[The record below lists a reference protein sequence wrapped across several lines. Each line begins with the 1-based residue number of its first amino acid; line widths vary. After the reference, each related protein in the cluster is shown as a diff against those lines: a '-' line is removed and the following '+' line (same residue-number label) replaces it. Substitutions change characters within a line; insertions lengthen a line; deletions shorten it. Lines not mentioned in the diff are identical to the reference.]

1 MNSILRSKLVK
12 SVSLFLFAAALS
24 AGPARAQ
31 ASGRGQ
37 FTLPAEARWGRVVL
51 QPGNYT
57 YSILPE
63 YPFPIISVL
72 KQPGN
77 VPVALVLAQSESV
90 DGPSDRNWLTLEPS
104 SDGLVVTALHLQSY
118 GIAFTYTTPQ
128 AKKKLVA
135 QKQGGDVVVGYGK

>member
-1 MNSILRSKLVK
+1 
-12 SVSLFLFAAALS
+12 
-24 AGPARAQ
+24 
-31 ASGRGQ
+31 
-37 FTLPAEARWGRVVL
+37 VVL

-57 YSILPE
+57 YSIVSE

-77 VPVALVLAQSESV
+77 VAVALVLAQSESV
-90 DGPSDRNWLTLEPS
+90 DGSSDRNWLTLEPS
-104 SDGLVVTALHLQSY
+104 SDGLVVTALHLQNY
-118 GIAFTYTTPQ
+118 GIAFTYSTPQ